1 MEKNQ
6 LVIKPT
12 IARKLLKDGYKI
24 IDSFCRYDNKF
35 LAVMKEYSL
44 IIYILLAIT
53 GIYYYY
59 YTYTAGLLITGLTK
73 LFSLILGF

>member
-24 IDSFCRYDNKF
+24 IDIKPQRNVETNQYDFTRCVFVFEGKDGLHASIEKYKSELENNRHNK
-35 LAVMKEYSL
+35 
-44 IIYILLAIT
+44 
-53 GIYYYY
+53 
-59 YTYTAGLLITGLTK
+59 
-73 LFSLILGF
+73 